1 MGIGLRVFFVL
12 NESDRLQRISLK
24 RFDGLWGDSKERF
37 PEYAGQSMRYAL
49 VILETQNRKPNAI
62 TSIDCGILKFNS
74 KGQIDED
81 EWHKQAGLAIAMM
94 PSIIAEPGS
103 SSVINARSHFSKK
116 RFEHEFQWQPG
127 LETRQAIEEAILG
140 SKIKPLRL
148 V

>member
-74 KGQIDED
+74 NGQIDED
-81 EWHKQAGLAIAMM
+81 EWHRQAGLAIEMI
-94 PSIIAEPGS
+94 PPLFAEPGS
-103 SSVINARSHFSKK
+103 SSVIDACSYFSKK
-116 RFEHEFQWQPG
+116 RYKHEFQWQPG
-127 LETRQAIEEAILG
+127 PETREAIEEAILG

>member
-62 TSIDCGILKFNS
+62 TSIYTAHNELRIVVAS
-74 KGQIDED
+74 
-81 EWHKQAGLAIAMM
+81 WRAGEKTIRGYRERER
-94 PSIIAEPGS
+94 PRP
-103 SSVINARSHFSKK
+103 
-116 RFEHEFQWQPG
+116 
-127 LETRQAIEEAILG
+127 
-140 SKIKPLRL
+140 PLHAG
-148 V
+148 